1 MTATAA
7 TKLRARPRPR
17 AQRRSEALR
26 GYLFILPWLAGFVIF
41 TAGPILAG
49 VYYSFTNYP
58 ITKSPTWAGLANY
71 IQIVGDPEVGKSL
84 FNTVYFTVLFVPL
97 GVALALALALLLNQ
111 NVRWMPLFRT
121 AFYMPNIVPVVAS
134 AALWLWLLQPRFG
147 LINVGLRFL
156 GIIGPD
162 WLVNAA
168 WTKPSLI
175 LMSLWTVGGGMVI
188 FLAGLQGV
196 PQHLY
201 EAAEIDGAGR
211 WMKFWNVTWPM
222 LSPTTFFITILT
234 VISSFQIFTQAYIL
248 GNQGEYAAVGGPL
261 DSLLFYVL
269 YIYVNGFYYFKMGY
283 ASALAWVLFLI
294 VLAFTIIQF
303 GVAGRWV
310 YYEVDEKR

>member
-1 MTATAA
+1 MGAKASA
-7 TKLRARPRPR
+7 KPSLRWGLG
-17 AQRRSEALR
+17 AQRRAEALR
-26 GYLFILPWLAGFVIF
+26 GYLFIFPWFAGFVIF
-41 TAGPILAG
+41 TAGPMLAG
-49 VYYSFTNYP
+49 FYFGFTDYP

-71 IQIVGDPEVGKSL
+71 LKLAQDPEVAKSL
-84 FNTVYFTVLFVPL
+84 FNTVYYTVIFVPL
-97 GVALALALALLLNQ
+97 GVALALGLALLLNQ
-111 NVRWMPLFRT
+111 RVRWMPIFRT

-147 LINVGLRFL
+147 LVNVGLQLL
-156 GIIGPD
+156 GITGPN

-175 LMSLWTVGGGMVI
+175 LMSLWGVGGGMVI

-201 EAAEIDGAGR
+201 EAAEIDGAGQ
-211 WMKFWNVTWPM
+211 WTKFWNVTWPM

-234 VISSFQIFTQAYIL
+234 VISSFQIFAQAYIL

-283 ASALAWVLFLI
+283 ASALAWILFVI
-294 VLAFTIIQF
+294 VLLFTVLQF
-303 GVAGRWV
+303 WVAGRWV
-310 YYEVDEKR
+310 YYEVDEGR